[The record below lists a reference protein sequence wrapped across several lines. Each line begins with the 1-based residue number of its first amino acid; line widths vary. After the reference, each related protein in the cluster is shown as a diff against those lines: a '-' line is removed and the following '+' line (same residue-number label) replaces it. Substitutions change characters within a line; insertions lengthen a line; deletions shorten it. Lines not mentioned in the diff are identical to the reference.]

1 VASAEIDSKLG
12 KRIKISDS
20 YWDYIVRVKHREM
33 STLKDEVIW
42 TLKHPFEVLR
52 SRKDPEIHLY
62 YGHHRDKFL
71 CVVVRHLN
79 GEGFII
85 TAYLTRKFGEGDV
98 VWKG

>member
-1 VASAEIDSKLG
+1 MAFAEIDSKLG
-12 KRIKISDS
+12 KRIRISGS
-20 YWDYIVRVKHREM
+20 YWDYIAHVKHREM
-33 STLKDEVIW
+33 SSLKDEVFR

-79 GEGFII
+79 GEGFI
-85 TAYLTRKFGEGDV
+85 LNS
-98 VWKG
+98 

>member
-1 VASAEIDSKLG
+1 MAFAGIDSKLG
-12 KRIKISDS
+12 KRVRISDS
-20 YWDYIVRVKHREM
+20 YWDYIARVKHREM
-33 STLKDEVIW
+33 SALKDEVFR
-42 TLKHPFEVLR
+42 TLKHPFEVLK

-62 YGHHRDKFL
+62 YGHRGDKFL

-85 TAYLTRKFGEGDV
+85 TAYLTRKLGEGEV